1 MIQKHEGTFLNKL
14 SISVWIVI
22 SLITILIDTLHRD
35 SLIKIRSFVLDLS
48 SPVVKVAEVPVLW
61 FNFLNDSIT
70 EFRDI
75 VDNNEKLKTEILEL
89 QHYKNS
95 YYVLKQENSTFRSL
109 LKYNRSLEKS
119 FITSRVIGNTGGI
132 YHRTLLLDKG
142 MKDGVKKNDGV
153 MGIGGLLGKIVDV
166 SENNSR
172 VLLLTDM
179 NSALPVFIIGS
190 DERSIMQGD
199 GGENPT
205 LKFIENIETVKVGQK
220 VITSGDGG
228 MLPNGIP
235 VGRVIAVDG
244 YRAKVKLFTK
254 TKNNLF
260 ARIVKFRY
268 VKN

>member
-14 SISVWIVI
+14 SISTWIVI

-35 SLIKIRSFVLDLS
+35 SLIKIRSFILDLS
-48 SPVVKVAEVPVLW
+48 SPIVKIAEVPVLW
-61 FNFLNDSIT
+61 INLLDDSIT
-70 EFRDI
+70 EFKDI
-75 VDNNEKLKTEILEL
+75 IDNNEKLKTEILEL
-89 QHYKNS
+89 QQYKNS
-95 YYVLKQENSTFRSL
+95 YYILKQENSTFRSL
-109 LKYNRSLEKS
+109 LRYNRSLEKT

-142 MKDGVKKNDGV
+142 IKDGVKKNDGV
-153 MGIGGLLGKIVDV
+153 MGIGGLLGKIVEVTD
-166 SENNSR
+166 NNSR

-190 DERSIMQGD
+190 NERSIMQGD
-199 GGENPT
+199 GSKKPI
-205 LKFIENIETVKVGQK
+205 LKFIENIEDVKVGQK

-235 VGRVIAVDG
+235 VGIVIAVDD
-244 YRAKVKLFTK
+244 YNAKVKLYTK

-260 ARIVKFRY
+260 ARIVKFKY